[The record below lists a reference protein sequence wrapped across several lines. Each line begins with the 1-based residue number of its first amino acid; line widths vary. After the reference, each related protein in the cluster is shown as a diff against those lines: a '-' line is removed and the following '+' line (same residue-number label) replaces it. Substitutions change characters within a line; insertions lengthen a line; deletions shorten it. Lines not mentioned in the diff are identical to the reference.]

1 MSGLDR
7 ITVVIPVLNEQENL
21 PSCLDSLSQFKN
33 VLVVDSGSTD
43 QTTMICNQRKIPI
56 VDFSWNGLFP
66 KKRNWVLENVA
77 LSGDWVLFLDADE
90 SLTKAFVDELLLSF
104 DPDAVDGYWLT
115 YSNNF
120 KQKEMHFGVPQRK
133 LALFKKNFRYERFE
147 HVGTAKYDMEIHEH
161 PVGLLKTDEI
171 RSKIIHNDYRGLTH
185 FVEKHLVYAEW
196 EVERFFNGVDYQ
208 SLTFRQ
214 RFKYRLIQFQ
224 IFSLLY
230 FLFDYVIRL
239 RFLDGAVGFSYAFY
253 KAFYFK
259 LIADLI
265 KENRCI
271 DER

>member
-1 MSGLDR
+1 MSVLDR

-21 PSCLDSLSQFKN
+21 SSCLDSLSQFN
-33 VLVVDSGSTD
+33 HVVVVDSGSTD
-43 QTTMICNQRKIPI
+43 QTTRICNQRNIPI
-56 VDFSWNGLFP
+56 VEFSWNGVFP
-66 KKRNWVLENVA
+66 KKRNWVLETVV

-90 SLTKAFVDELLLSF
+90 SLTEAFVDELLLSF
-104 DPDAVDGYWLT
+104 DPDVMDGYWLT

-120 KQKEMHFGVPQRK
+120 EKKEMFFGVPQRK
-133 LALFKKNFRYERFE
+133 LALFKKNFRYERYE
-147 HVGTAKYDMEIHEH
+147 HTGTSKYDMEIHEH
-161 PVGLLKTDEI
+161 PVGLVKTGEI

-208 SLTFRQ
+208 YLTFRQ

-224 IFSLLY
+224 LFSLLY
-230 FLFDYVIRL
+230 FLFDYVIRF
-239 RFLDGAVGFSYAFY
+239 RFLDGVTGFSYAFY

-265 KENRCI
+265 KEKHRANKR
-271 DER
+271 